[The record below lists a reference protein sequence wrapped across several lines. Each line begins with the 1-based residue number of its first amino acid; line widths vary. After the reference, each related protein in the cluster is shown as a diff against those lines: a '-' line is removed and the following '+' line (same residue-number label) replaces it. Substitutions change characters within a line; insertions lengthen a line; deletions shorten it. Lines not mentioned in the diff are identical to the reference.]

1 MFRRQPLGQ
10 FLRGNSEG
18 VHLHHRLGCGV
29 VGNEHGFQLS
39 LGQVCFQQGNQLVRV
54 AVAIGVGHRLLQG
67 SLRRRCLTQNG
78 IHQRP
83 GLRIFAIFFCQRH
96 RFIHGGA
103 FWDLVQL
110 INLVQPQME
119 DVPHHGMEVFQP
131 PRQEL
136 LQVKIQLVPVLQD
149 AVAQPRSQRR
159 VPWGQAVPGNIF
171 FQRPVRPCAA
181 FTAGDQRVQR
191 RFSRAHQR
199 SKG

>member
-1 MFRRQPLGQ
+1 MIVDKDGKEEYIPPEILALSRESKLNKLTNCYYMGNIVAQG
-10 FLRGNSEG
+10 RGG
-18 VHLHHRLGCGV
+18 
-29 VGNEHGFQLS
+29 
-39 LGQVCFQQGNQLVRV
+39 
-54 AVAIGVGHRLLQG
+54 
-67 SLRRRCLTQNG
+67 
-78 IHQRP
+78 P
-83 GLRIFAIFFCQRH
+83 
-96 RFIHGGA
+96 HGGA

>member
-18 VHLHHRLGCGV
+18 VHLHHRLGRGV
-29 VGNEHGFQLS
+29 VGNEHGFQLA
-39 LGQVCFQQGNQLVRV
+39 LGQVCFQQGDQLVRV
-54 AVAIGVGHRLLQG
+54 AVAVGIGHRLLQG
-67 SLRRRCLTQNG
+67 SLRRRRLAKNG
-78 IHQRP
+78 VYQRP
-83 GLRIFAIFFCQRH
+83 GLRIFAVFLRHRH

-136 LQVKIQLVPVLQD
+136 SKNKIQLVPVLQD

-199 SKG
+199 SNG